1 MSRHIWLMTD
11 VIDKDQVGSPLSSN
25 PMFSKPVS
33 SCSILIG
40 ISMLCITD
48 AFSQLANS
56 PPVPLWI
63 VGSGASATV
72 EKSVDWSGKLLKAIL
87 FSAAEGKAEII
98 VNGKSVGSVE
108 GREKAASLDVTRF
121 VREGSNTIALRSDSL
136 VAALLELNGDL
147 ARKQWIASD
156 ASWKTKAGAAVV
168 RGAVDADGTKN
179 PFDFKNTF
187 DAYNSW
193 QLAKPGNQN
202 QATDPATL
210 ILPPGFKAELIR
222 SSQPG
227 EDSWV
232 SMAFDSEGRLTLG
245 REKKGL
251 LRLTISGSGDQK
263 IEVIDDTLL
272 ECRGLLYA
280 QGALFAN
287 ANNSKG
293 LYCLR
298 DADGD
303 GVFEDKKELLHTEGG
318 VGHGRNHIKVGP
330 DGKIYIAHGN
340 NVLLPK
346 NLSPKSPLKNY
357 ASDQLIPNSWDG
369 TMFDGDVQLPAGH
382 ILRMNPDGSEVELLA
397 GGLRNPLDIAFNR
410 DGELFTFDAD
420 MERDVGTPWY
430 MPTRVLHIV
439 PGADFG
445 WRRGT
450 GRYPA
455 WYIDTLPSVIDIG
468 LSSPTGVF
476 FGYGSQFPEAYR
488 DDLYILDWSY
498 GRIIRVSLKANGAS
512 YEGRQETFI
521 SGRPL
526 NVTDGCIGPD
536 GAMWFITGGR
546 GTQSGLYRVT
556 WVGIEGFD
564 PPQIPGYF
572 PDREDAPHRPARA
585 QRKQLESLA
594 VSSVVSAKN
603 MPLILQG
610 IASDDPF
617 IRHAACLCLEQVP
630 AESWRKEALEETTGL
645 PAMIQCLTL
654 ARAGVKAARD
664 GILARLNS
672 ISFASLKPFEQL
684 ALIRVLAVTFV
695 RLGGPS
701 ETERSGWLRQMEMKF
716 PTRTTA
722 PHPNPLPGD
731 GARQPDAGAKKLL
744 PLPAGEGRS
753 EGEASHVQHLN
764 WELCR
769 MLVYLKSP
777 TVIEKTMPLL
787 RDATAS
793 EDLLFYPFMLRY
805 LKDGWTLEARRE
817 CFEALN
823 RAEKLNG
830 ASTYFKAIADTRSEL
845 AAALSPVDAQQLA
858 RVIFPPKPT
867 PLLPTAMPGHTF
879 KNWTLADLAPKLDQ
893 VSRGRS
899 FEKAKAALVSAQ
911 CVFCHKVGN
920 DPSLPAG
927 VFGPDLSQVS
937 ARFNRHDLLMH
948 ILEPSKFIDEKFK
961 LVTVTKKDST
971 TVTGSLESEDDERV
985 TLRTNPLAPDKTE
998 IGKSMIQ
1005 SRKVSDVSPMAPGLL
1020 NSLKADQIFD
1030 ILAWFEAGGD
1040 PKHRVFQP

>member
-1 MSRHIWLMTD
+1 MSNSTRVLLSLL
-11 VIDKDQVGSPLSSN
+11 SPFAFAN
-25 PMFSKPVS
+25 VS
-33 SCSILIG
+33 F
-40 ISMLCITD
+40 
-48 AFSQLANS
+48 AQLANS
-56 PPVPLWI
+56 PPVPQWI
-63 VGSGASATV
+63 AGAEV
-72 EKSVDWSGKLLKAIL
+72 EKSFDWSGKLLKAIL
-87 FSAAEGKAEII
+87 FSAADGRAEVI

-108 GREKAASLDVTRF
+108 GREKAASLDVTTF
-121 VREGSNTIALRSDSL
+121 VREGGNTIALRSDSA
-136 VAALLELNGDL
+136 VAVLLELNGDL

-156 ASWKTKAGAAVV
+156 ASWRTKVGAVVV
-168 RGAVDADGTKN
+168 RGPVDADAAKN

-202 QATDPATL
+202 QATDPTAL

-232 SMAFDSEGRLTLG
+232 SMAFDPEGRITLG
-245 REKKGL
+245 KEKKGL

-272 ECRGLLYA
+272 ECRGLVYA
-280 QGALFAN
+280 NGVLFAN

-293 LYCLR
+293 LYRLR

-318 VGHGRNHIKVGP
+318 VGHGRNHIKLGP

-357 ASDQLIPNSWDG
+357 ASDQLIPNPWDG

-382 ILRMNPDGSEVELLA
+382 ILRLNPDGSEVELLA

-439 PGADFG
+439 PGADYG

-450 GRYPA
+450 GRFPS

-468 LSSPTGVF
+468 LSSPTATF
-476 FGYGSQFPEAYR
+476 FGYGAEFSQKYCDAY
-488 DDLYILDWSY
+488 YIMDWSY
-498 GRIIRVSLKANGAS
+498 GRIIAVHLKATGAS
-512 YEGRQETFI
+512 YTGEQETFV

-536 GAMWFITGGR
+536 GAMWFTTGGR
-546 GTQSGLYRVT
+546 GTQSGLYRVSYVGEEKVVAAQTSVTASLTQEAKLRRAIEVRDRDQPLNDELNLT
-556 WVGIEGFD
+556 WQMLGSDDAFLSHAARLEIERTD
-564 PPQIPGYF
+564 VE
-572 PDREDAPHRPARA
+572 RWRKRAVDANTSSP
-585 QRKQLESLA
+585 ESL
-594 VSSVVSAKN
+594 
-603 MPLILQG
+603 
-610 IASDDPF
+610 
-617 IRHAACLCLEQVP
+617 
-630 AESWRKEALEETTGL
+630 
-645 PAMIQCLTL
+645 
-654 ARAGVKAARD
+654 
-664 GILARLNS
+664 
-672 ISFASLKPFEQL
+672 L
-684 ALIRVLAVTFV
+684 ALIRTGDVGSRDAIFDRLLAWSRRIESSGEVQERSKSGAATPLSVEQALKVLRVSAVLFS
-695 RLGGPS
+695 RLGEPMQQHADL
-701 ETERSGWLRQMEMKF
+701 LRVIESKF
-716 PTRTTA
+716 P
-722 PHPNPLPGD
+722 
-731 GARQPDAGAKKLL
+731 Q
-744 PLPAGEGRS
+744 PAGNRLKPGL
-753 EGEASHVQHLN
+753 QNLN
-764 WELCR
+764 RELCR
-769 MLVYLKSP
+769 LLVYLRSP
-777 TVIEKTMPLL
+777 TVIEKTLPLL
-787 RDATAS
+787 RAATAS

-805 LKDGWTLEARRE
+805 LKDGWTLEARRV

-830 ASTYFKAIADTRSEL
+830 ASTYFKAISDTRSEL
-845 AAALSPVDAQQLA
+845 AAALTPADAQTLA
-858 RVIFPPKPT
+858 SVIFPPKPT
-867 PLLPTAMPGHTF
+867 KLLPTAMPGHSF

-911 CVFCHKVGN
+911 CVFCHKVSN

-927 VFGPDLSQVS
+927 VFGPDLVQVS

-961 LVTVTKKDST
+961 LVTITKKDG
-971 TVTGSLESEDDERV
+971 TVITGSLESEDDERV
-985 TLRTNPLAPDKTE
+985 TLKLNPIAPDKTE
-998 IGKSMIQ
+998 VGKSMIQ
-1005 SRKVSDVSPMAPGLL
+1005 SRKVSDISPMPPGLL
-1020 NSLKADQIFD
+1020 NALKADQIYD

-1040 PKHRVFQP
+1040 PKHKAFQPGP